1 MGAIVLIFYMA
12 IFVSAYKEKI
22 SSFIDYDTLL
32 TELRDITNP
41 WITTFD
47 KPNEEE
53 TQEMFSMVDL
63 IKNKTD
69 DFFNAMRSKLEIVR
83 KIQDYIDNIK
93 DIFFN
98 VTEKFTSKESKKSE
112 QNLFS
117 KISIAWNKVQK
128 QLNTVIYGDGLK
140 FDESKD
146 IDVEKENQTPL
157 RRWPIFI
164 MLSSAIVCLSFSTIF
179 HWFGALSPASSQILS
194 RLDYAGIT
202 ILIAGSC
209 YPPIFTFST
218 VKCIYA
224 QCISVL
230 FLYSQSLY
238 LSMLLHLTSMY
249 QSGDVL
255 EELCSLPRTKCGY
268 SCCSSDPIWKSCY
281 RLQWV

>member
-1 MGAIVLIFYMA
+1 
-12 IFVSAYKEKI
+12 
-22 SSFIDYDTLL
+22 
-32 TELRDITNP
+32 
-41 WITTFD
+41 
-47 KPNEEE
+47 
-53 TQEMFSMVDL
+53 
-63 IKNKTD
+63 
-69 DFFNAMRSKLEIVR
+69 MRSKLEIVR

-255 EELCSLPRTKCGY
+255 EELCSLPPDQVRVFLLF
-268 SCCSSDPIWKSCY
+268 I
-281 RLQWV
+281 